1 MEGGPG
7 YRGPRIPSR
16 ASSSCHLRAPSSEWL
31 VGHQASRRLGKVMLM
46 PGTKSVR
53 NSNCVVKQV
62 FRPRIWGLG
71 GENHENWRSCSQ
83 RIWIKVWEGLKH
95 PGD

>member
-7 YRGPRIPSR
+7 YRGPRIPRR
-16 ASSSCHLRAPSSEWL
+16 ASPSCHLRAPSSEWL

-46 PGTKSVR
+46 SGTKSVR

-62 FRPRIWGLG
+62 FRIHISGLG
-71 GENHENWRSCSQ
+71 GENHENRRS
-83 RIWIKVWEGLKH
+83 
-95 PGD
+95 